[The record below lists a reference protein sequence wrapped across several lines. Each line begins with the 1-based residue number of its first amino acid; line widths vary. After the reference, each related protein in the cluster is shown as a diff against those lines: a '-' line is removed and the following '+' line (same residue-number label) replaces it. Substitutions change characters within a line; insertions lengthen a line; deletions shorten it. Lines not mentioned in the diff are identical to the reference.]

1 MKISIILKRKAISKA
16 RESEP
21 LFRLESTVPRQGADF
36 IDMAF
41 DDFIDLVII

>member
-1 MKISIILKRKAISKA
+1 MNRFILKRKAISQA
-16 RESEP
+16 RESE
-21 LFRLESTVPRQGADF
+21 LIFRLEPTVPRQGADF